1 MEIAEA
7 FAFFDTC
14 RFWSLT
20 KGAAS
25 CAFET
30 PKPKSREELAGWQ
43 PFVRTSVRRKAGES
57 LGAMAVRCAEKAA
70 ARQSSGWTLAPA
82 AAFSCAGCGAP
93 GSRGRLLRFEKS
105 LRARLCPEC
114 RSGLQGIQAAPSKRL
129 TR

>member
-1 MEIAEA
+1 MDITEA
-7 FAFFDTC
+7 FAFFDAC

-30 PKPKSREELAGWQ
+30 PKPASREELAGWQ
-43 PFVRTSVRRKAGES
+43 PFVRTMVRRKQGES
-57 LGAMAVRCAEKAA
+57 LGAMAVRCAELAA
-70 ARQSSGWTLAPA
+70 ARQASGWKLAPA
-82 AAFSCAGCGAP
+82 SGSCAGCGAP

-105 LRARLCPEC
+105 LRARLCPAC
-114 RSGLQGIQAAPSKRL
+114 RAGLHDIQAVPRKSL

>member
-7 FAFFDTC
+7 FAFFDSC

-30 PKPKSREELAGWQ
+30 PKPKSRDELPGWQ
-43 PFVRTSVRRKAGES
+43 PFIRTSVRRKQGES

-70 ARQSSGWTLAPA
+70 ARKASGWRPA
-82 AAFSCAGCGAP
+82 AEELASGSCAGCGAP
-93 GSRGRLLRFEKS
+93 GRKGRLLRFERG
-105 LRARLCPEC
+105 LRAPLCLPC
-114 RSGLQGIQAAPSKRL
+114 RQGFHGIQAEPLKR
-129 TR
+129 

>member
-7 FAFFDTC
+7 FAFFDAC

-30 PKPKSREELAGWQ
+30 PKPQSRDELPGWQ

-70 ARQSSGWTLAPA
+70 ARQASVWALAPA
-82 AAFSCAGCGAP
+82 GGSCGGCGAP
-93 GSRGRLLRFEKS
+93 GRRSRLLRFEKS
-105 LRARLCPEC
+105 LRARLCPDC
-114 RSGLQGIQAAPSKRL
+114 RAGLYGIQAVPSKPLAR
-129 TR
+129 